1 VRKRQ
6 SITREART
14 PLLWRV
20 PFKDYP
26 LHSLSE
32 TMAPFCKDSFLGGKS
47 DIKAAYRRIILHG
60 DTAEKSTIMHGDL
73 GLTSLRLTFGG
84 SPCPNEFCLF
94 SELCTDLAN
103 DILHCP
109 CWDPSKLHSPY
120 ASKVAEPQYH
130 DENIPF
136 VQAQELD
143 VIIPRDNWGRV
154 DDFIDDSIVFV
165 PDINNNSSRAIQAM
179 LLAIHVLFQPV
190 DKREPIKRDDC
201 LSLGKLQEEG
211 FLSENPIVLG
221 WEINTRSLT
230 IKLPSKK
237 FKNWHQDLSKVLQ
250 TKKISF
256 KELEKMLGGLNHA
269 ATACPL
275 MRYFLNWVR
284 GVLLNWQAS
293 SVVKTTQRYLS
304 SQVLEDLKLWH
315 HSFLLK
321 IRSGMSLNLISY
333 RQPSVISW
341 SDSCPHGLGG
351 FDSLGN
357 AWQYKLSEDDT
368 VACARKNNS
377 LEFVAA
383 LISMWL
389 V

>member
-1 VRKRQ
+1 
-6 SITREART
+6 
-14 PLLWRV
+14 
-20 PFKDYP
+20 
-26 LHSLSE
+26 
-32 TMAPFCKDSFLGGKS
+32 
-47 DIKAAYRRIILHG
+47 
-60 DTAEKSTIMHGDL
+60 
-73 GLTSLRLTFGG
+73 
-84 SPCPNEFCLF
+84 
-94 SELCTDLAN
+94 
-103 DILHCP
+103 
-109 CWDPSKLHSPY
+109 
-120 ASKVAEPQYH
+120 
-130 DENIPF
+130 
-136 VQAQELD
+136 
-143 VIIPRDNWGRV
+143 
-154 DDFIDDSIVFV
+154 
-165 PDINNNSSRAIQAM
+165 
-179 LLAIHVLFQPV
+179 
-190 DKREPIKRDDC
+190 
-201 LSLGKLQEEG
+201 
-211 FLSENPIVLG
+211 
-221 WEINTRSLT
+221 
-230 IKLPSKK
+230 
-237 FKNWHQDLSKVLQ
+237 
-250 TKKISF
+250 
-256 KELEKMLGGLNHA
+256 MLGGLNHA

-341 SDSCPHGLGG
+341 SDSCPLGLGG

-368 VACARKNNS
+368 VACARKHNS